1 MHDPGTTGAQEPASG
16 APRSRWPRGLVP
28 AALKLIGWSA
38 LVYVL
43 VLTDQYTRQAYQ
55 SALGQTDAL
64 LLPAYFLTGLLKLRP
79 VLLLVLL
86 LLVVDR
92 RLRWRFPWELG
103 IVAVVQSA
111 LASAAKHLF
120 NRARP
125 DSPLGAGIFGGPF
138 AEVEGRSFPSG
149 HAASAFALAAVFA
162 AYYPRW
168 RWVFYLGAG
177 AVCLARVHLDAH
189 YFGDVVAGAVLGWY
203 LARGLLAWL
212 RRSRR
217 IAATDQPSSSTAAAP
232 Q

>member
-1 MHDPGTTGAQEPASG
+1 MA
-16 APRSRWPRGLVP
+16 P

-55 SALGQTDAL
+55 GALGQTDAL
-64 LLPAYFLTGLLKLRP
+64 LLPAHFLTGLLKLRP

-92 RLRWRFPWELG
+92 RLRWRFPWELA
-103 IVAVVQSA
+103 IVAIVQSV
-111 LASAAKHLF
+111 LVSGAKDLF

-125 DSPLGAGIFGGPF
+125 DSPVGAGIFGGPF
-138 AEVEGRSFPSG
+138 AEVEGNSFPSG

-177 AVCLARVHLDAH
+177 AVCLARMHLDAH
-189 YFGDVVAGAVLGWY
+189 YLGDVVAGGLIGWY
-203 LARGLLAWL
+203 VARGLLGCMRG
-212 RRSRR
+212 RRLK
-217 IAATDQPSSSTAAAP
+217 AGTDEPSSSTAAAP